1 MNSRTLSLVG
11 LGALLIG
18 GCASAPENI
27 AATSASDTRYQNL
40 SCAQIAR
47 TASQVNA
54 ALASAS
60 DDQRKCRIEDDVAVV
75 ALGVPISKVTG
86 CDKAQQVA
94 SLKGELQS
102 IRRVATQKGC
112 K

>member
-1 MNSRTLSLVG
+1 MNSRLLSFVG
-11 LGALLIG
+11 LGALLMG
-18 GCASAPENI
+18 GCASAPEDI
-27 AATSASDTRYQNL
+27 AAKSTSDTRYQNL
-40 SCAQIAR
+40 SCVQISR
-47 TASQVNA
+47 VESQVNA

-60 DDQRKCRIEDDVAVV
+60 KDQKKCRIEDDVAVV

-102 IRRVATQKGC
+102 IQRVATQKGC
-112 K
+112 R